1 MEVGRKKF
9 KGVPCPTVE
18 EAQQSAAAIAN
29 SNMPVSDAG
38 VCSVYYVM
46 KRLRNIFGNCEKP
59 VATRD

>member
-46 KRLRNIFGNCEKP
+46 KRLRNIFREL
-59 VATRD
+59 